1 MAQAGDIGAATF
13 ATYLATGDVAAAT
26 VRAQSGKFVSTRQ
39 AAEMTSQAQTV
50 LYVIGIVY
58 G

>member
-1 MAQAGDIGAATF
+1 MAQAGDIGAAIF

-39 AAEMTSQAQTV
+39 AQTV